1 MLKGIIT
8 IKNSLLIFCLLTTVF
23 SCKKDKDADLS
34 FDIVG
39 KYGQETF
46 QLNETYPTDLGQYI
60 RFIELKFYISNIN
73 LIQEDDEV
81 VQIEEVILYNF
92 ASSENVSLEIP
103 SGTYKGISFDIG
115 LNEELNASDPNDLD
129 VEHPLSYAQNTHW
142 DWTAQYRFIMLD
154 GRIDTVET
162 ENFSKTFSY
171 HTGFNDL
178 FRQRTITQN
187 FDAVSEENLNL
198 ELVLQVDKIFDG
210 DNSINVFETN
220 TSHSLTETA
229 EKITDNFVD
238 ALNLQ
243 IQ

>member
-1 MLKGIIT
+1 MSKGINT
-8 IKNSLLIFCLLTTVF
+8 IKKSLLVFLLLTTIF
-23 SCKKDKDADLS
+23 ACKKDKETDLS

-39 KYGQETF
+39 KYGQEAF
-46 QLNETYPTDLGQYI
+46 QLNETYATDLGQYL

-92 ASSENVSLEIP
+92 ANPQTISLNIP
-103 SGTYKGISFDIG
+103 EGTYKSISFDIG
-115 LNEELNASDPNDLD
+115 LNEELNASDPNNLD

-142 DWTAQYRFIMLD
+142 DWTSQYRFIMLD
-154 GRIDTVET
+154 GRIDTVQT

-187 FDAVSEENLNL
+187 IDAVGNGDLNL

-210 DNSINVFETN
+210 ANSINVFENN

-229 EKITDNFVD
+229 TQITDNFVD
-238 ALNLQ
+238 ALSLKIN
-243 IQ
+243 